1 MDKDIL
7 IELIRISPT
16 ILWTLILVALLM
28 AYRRPIGETI
38 SRIGKVKAFG
48 VEAEFQEA
56 REQLMKA
63 AQTYDAKWD
72 EVELRTLIDRADR
85 IRDWLNGSRVLWVDD
100 LYLANANI
108 FRFLNSYGVMI
119 DTVKTTEEALTA
131 LKWAGSAYEVVVSDM
146 VRGDDPIAG
155 IHLIEEMMRESIR
168 KPVIFLV
175 LQLDRSKGTP
185 MGAIAITDNPLTLL
199 HNILNVIESK
209 PRMMS

>member
-7 IELIRISPT
+7 IELIRIFPT
-16 ILWTLILVALLM
+16 LLWTLLVVLLLM
-28 AYRRPIGETI
+28 AYRRPIGEML
-38 SRIGKVKAFG
+38 SRLGKVKAFG

-72 EVELRTLIDRADR
+72 EMELHTLIDRADR

-108 FRFLNSYGVMI
+108 FRFLNSYGVVI

-146 VRGDDPIAG
+146 VRGDDPLAG
-155 IHLIEEMMRESIR
+155 IHLVEAMMREGIQ

-185 MGAIAITDNPLTLL
+185 MGAIAITDNPLILL

-209 PRMMS
+209 PRMAM

>member
-1 MDKDIL
+1 MEKDNL
-7 IELIRISPT
+7 IELIRIYPT
-16 ILWTLILVALLM
+16 LLWTLLVVLLLM
-28 AYRRPIGETI
+28 AYRRPIGEML
-38 SRIGKVKAFG
+38 SRLGKVKAFG

-72 EVELRTLIDRADR
+72 EMELHTLIDRADR

-108 FRFLNSYGVMI
+108 FRFLNSYGVVI

-146 VRGDDPIAG
+146 VRGDDPLAG
-155 IHLIEEMMRESIR
+155 IHLVEAMMREGIQ

-185 MGAIAITDNPLTLL
+185 MGAIAITDNPLILL

-209 PRMMS
+209 PR